1 MEEEYDDIPID
12 KTSKINA
19 AALINLIL
27 ADLWRNC
34 YRHAANGAYS
44 KWNAELNNIW
54 TELSGDVD
62 EETDEGKKSQLV
74 FDTIDMDLAKA
85 GSLIKKSATGFQ
97 EVSNED
103 KISSAKQYRILLK
116 KAIFLKRLQ
125 NKQGKGT
132 AYRDGSEDYMD

>member
-1 MEEEYDDIPID
+1 MDEEYDDIPLD

-62 EETDEGKKSQLV
+62 EEITEGKETQRK
-74 FDTIDMDLAKA
+74 FEDIDMELARA
-85 GSLIKKSATGFQ
+85 GSLVKKSATGFQ
-97 EVSNED
+97 EVSSDE
-103 KISSAKQYRILLK
+103 KISSAKQYRTLLK